1 MHQLERAAWQHRH
14 DFVPDDD
21 TGERRARWVVSLT
34 ATAMVAEI
42 AAGYAF
48 GSMALLADGW
58 HMASHAGALLL
69 TALAC
74 AYARRAR
81 GDERWSF
88 GPGKVSSLAGF
99 ASGVALAMVALFMMV
114 ESIQRL
120 AVPLPVRYS
129 EALLVAVVG
138 LGVNLTS
145 VLLLSPHHHDHDHHE
160 HHEHGEGGHAHH
172 DHNLRAAYLHVL
184 ADSMT
189 SVLAIV
195 ALLAGRYLGWRWLD
209 PIMGI
214 AGAILIAR
222 WCIGLLRDTSAVLL
236 DRARPDELTALRSAV
251 EEDGDSKVVDLHLW
265 DLSAG
270 RRAAIVSVVT
280 HGERSPAEYKAR
292 LEHMPRLVHVTVEV
306 HRCPGPAEC
315 APAAG

>member
-1 MHQLERAAWQHRH
+1 MHQVDSAAWQHRH
-14 DFVPDDD
+14 DFVLADDS
-21 TGERRARWVVSLT
+21 GERRARWVVSLT

-69 TALAC
+69 TAVAC

-114 ESIQRL
+114 ESVQRL
-120 AVPLPVRYS
+120 AAPPAVHYG

-138 LGVNLTS
+138 LGVNLSS
-145 VLLLSPHHHDHDHHE
+145 VLLLRPGHHGH
-160 HHEHGEGGHAHH
+160 GHAHHGHGHGHGHGHH

-184 ADSMT
+184 ADSLT

-195 ALLAGRYLGWRWLD
+195 ALVAGLYLGWRWLD
-209 PIMGI
+209 PLMGI

-222 WCIGLLRDTSAVLL
+222 WCVGLLRDTSAVLL
-236 DRARPDELTALRSAV
+236 DRARPDELAALRRAV

-265 DLSAG
+265 DLTAG

-280 HGERSPAEYKAR
+280 HGERGPADYKAR

-306 HRCPGPAEC
+306 HRCHGTAEC